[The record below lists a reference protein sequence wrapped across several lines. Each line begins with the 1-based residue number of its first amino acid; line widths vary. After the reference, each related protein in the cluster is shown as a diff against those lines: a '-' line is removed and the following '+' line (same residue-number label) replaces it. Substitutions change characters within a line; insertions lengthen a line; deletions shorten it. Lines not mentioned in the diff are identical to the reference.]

1 MLPLMNNVLLI
12 NEAAC
17 VHVCARVCVCG
28 KPHLKEDLPLQLFQF
43 VCGACCVFLS
53 PCCSDK
59 NAACVLRCAAASV
72 TSGCRVRSAPSTE
85 LP

>member
-12 NEAAC
+12 NEAGC
-17 VHVCARVCVCG
+17 ICVCVCG
-28 KPHLKEDLPLQLFQF
+28 NPHLKENLPMQLFHF

-59 NAACVLRCAAASV
+59 NAACVPRYGAAAAV
-72 TSGCRVRSAPSTE
+72 THSSLVRDSPLTE
-85 LP
+85 QL